1 MEKCPAVL
9 RGWRELLEPL
19 TCLVGLLASSFFDAM
34 LGGGGCDGRAFATA
48 IGLGDG

>member
-9 RGWRELLEPL
+9 RGRRELLGLP
-19 TCLVGLLASSFFDAM
+19 TCLVGLLASSFYDEM
-34 LGGGGCDGRAFATA
+34 LDGRAFATA